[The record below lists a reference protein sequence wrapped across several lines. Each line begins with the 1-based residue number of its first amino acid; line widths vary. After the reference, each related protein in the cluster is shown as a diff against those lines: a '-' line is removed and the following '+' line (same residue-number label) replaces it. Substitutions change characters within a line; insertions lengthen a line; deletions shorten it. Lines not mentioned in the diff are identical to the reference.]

1 MGRITSKPTQISS
14 DAAINA
20 VLRDIPQAKVHG
32 PVKFYYNEGEDQF
45 LILEKDLN
53 IPALP
58 VHHPMDNSN
67 PPEGYREA
75 MYTLVS
81 FLAGQCPSLIA
92 GTRWSFDPRSIHT
105 PTFYRV
111 EEYKGQA
118 YLYMVLVDLACRTL
132 ESEIVSPGTND
143 RTPAYR
149 SRHLYF
155 ECDYFPLN
163 GLDSDSLVL
172 NQTIPVT
179 WKGESGEGYMV
190 HGIWMDADINKFF
203 SKLILPPG
211 TRNHPYYPVTCK
223 QHCVSM
229 NAFGI
234 ESPALL
240 HEIRPYIEGSLDRIL
255 EELHKNP
262 FSEKAAVFRELKDK
276 FPAQPGER
284 WKNLRITPSLNERD
298 QKEYTVE
305 F

>member
-1 MGRITSKPTQISS
+1 MGRITSKPTQFSS
-14 DAAINA
+14 DADINA
-20 VLRDIPQAKVHG
+20 VLREIPQEQPHG
-32 PVKFYYNEGEDQF
+32 PVRFYYNEGEDQF
-45 LILEKDLN
+45 LILEKPLD
-53 IPALP
+53 IPDLP
-58 VHHPMDNSN
+58 VHHPIDNSN

-75 MYTLVS
+75 MYALVS
-81 FLAGQCPSLIA
+81 FLAEQCPSLIS

-149 SRHLYF
+149 SKHLYF

-163 GLDSDSLVL
+163 GLDPDSLVL

-203 SKLILPPG
+203 SKLVLPSG
-211 TRNHPYYPVTCK
+211 MRNHPYYPVTCK

-240 HEIRPYIEGSLDRIL
+240 HEIRPHLEGSLDRIL
-255 EELHKNP
+255 EELQKNP

-284 WKNLRITPSLNERD
+284 WKNLRITPSLNEHD